1 MQFFPSPAECWQLAR
16 NQTIVHCS
24 IYLWLLFFIKWQIWH
39 PSILKA
45 WNTDWTLLHNQHVA
59 VVAHILW
66 TVNTIEHSWLSVHHH
81 CHNFLWG
88 TSLIVCVC
96 LTMRSLSLNPI
107 ANPSDSLGTLNWPI
121 FIIGFMWMKFANLS
135 KCFLLWTPLA
145 HFVQQKSDIFYT
157 LPLWGG
163 ECRHDIFL
171 FNCPSSGSLYSSLWL
186 CHWRD
191 SFLFRAVGTVVSDE
205 L

>member
-1 MQFFPSPAECWQLAR
+1 MQFFPCPAECWQLAR

-45 WNTDWTLLHNQHVA
+45 RNTEWTLLHNQHVA

-66 TVNTIEHSWLSVHHH
+66 TPLYTLDWAVHHH

-135 KCFLLWTPLA
+135 KCFCCHGHPWPTLYPKNRISFTP
-145 HFVQQKSDIFYT
+145 
-157 LPLWGG
+157 
-163 ECRHDIFL
+163 FL
-171 FNCPSSGSLYSSLWL
+171 FEAPSVGMIFFFLTALLVALCTPVCDCVTDVIVFYSEQLARWCL
-186 CHWRD
+186 M
-191 SFLFRAVGTVVSDE
+191 SFT
-205 L
+205 